1 MLLDIL
7 AVGSTGYAAV
17 SAARG
22 LLMYRRF
29 LNEKGTLEEITE
41 PIKGVELY
49 TPTKHVNPP
58 VYMTL
63 GNSHVSVPIGGGDV
77 STDYKRAHSSFI
89 GDKTGRQ
96 WTNYWAPNLRGHE
109 FYINSAEQL
118 ISTAEQYKIDLQT
131 FPAMLP
137 MKAHAHKWHSPVWAD
152 GHSGRISTS
161 RAEVARAAAFARRYP
176 LSMTAAVV
184 GGVTLAIAVAVWRE
198 NRRYR
203 PVPKLST

>member
-1 MLLDIL
+1 MIVDIL
-7 AVGSTGYAAV
+7 AATTTGYSAV
-17 SAARG
+17 SAGRC

-29 LNEKGTLEEITE
+29 LKEEGTLEEITE

-49 TPTKHVNPP
+49 TPTKRVNPP

-77 STDYKRAHSSFI
+77 TTDYKRAHSSFI

-96 WTNYWAPNLRGHE
+96 WTNYWAPKHRGLE

-118 ISTAEQYKIDLQT
+118 TTTAEQYKIDLQT

-137 MKAHAHKWHSPVWAD
+137 MKAHAHKWVPPVWAD

-161 RAEVARAAAFARRYP
+161 RAEVARAAALARRYP
-176 LSMTAAVV
+176 FSLTAAAV
-184 GGVTLAIAVAVWRE
+184 GGITLAIAVADWNE
-198 NRRYR
+198 SRRYR
-203 PVPKLST
+203 Y